1 MFLQEGDK
9 VSFLNEKR
17 EGIIR
22 SFINA
27 RLASVEIEDGF
38 EIPVAINE
46 LVKILPS
53 KSSGEDTTNPSES
66 QIFQNESTPSFFLD
80 SENKSKE
87 PDEEDYDI
95 VPLTATDKNKEGLY
109 FYFEPKNA
117 DDIPGKE
124 MHIGLVNH
132 TAYDLLF
139 SLYGKQENTWRP
151 VTYDACPPYSRFF
164 IKEVAIAELVQWES
178 MKLQAIFYTEN
189 GSIKPP
195 LDNELTLKAG
205 RYFREGAFAYCKM
218 TDSTI
223 ILLPFFEEI
232 QPEIWPEE
240 QWFAEKINPIPAR
253 NIREMTHGDS
263 TISTLAKKHI
273 VAPFIAEVDLH
284 IEQLTDDSAK
294 MGNHDKL
301 NLQLDYFAKCLD
313 AAIVHKFKKITFIH
327 GVGQGRLKEEIH
339 KAINESYPGVKIQ
352 DAPFKKFGI
361 GATEVLIPFNL
372 TR

>member
-46 LVKILPS
+46 LVKIMPVKQAADNAAVTVQNTFS
-53 KSSGEDTTNPSES
+53 ENDEASGTVSAQEDEDTDEDNID
-66 QIFQNESTPSFFLD
+66 IFAL
-80 SENKSKE
+80 KLK
-87 PDEEDYDI
+87 
-95 VPLTATDKNKEGLY
+95 DKNKEAIYLY
-109 FYFEPKNA
+109 LEPSDM
-117 DDIPGKE
+117 DDIPGKYL
-124 MHIGLVNH
+124 ISGLINH
-132 TAYDLLF
+132 TEYDLLF
-139 SLYGKQENTWRP
+139 VVFYKKENAWHAIA
-151 VTYDACPPYSRFF
+151 YDACPSFSG
-164 IKEVAIAELVQWES
+164 IILKEVSIAELVQWES
-178 MKLQAIFYTEN
+178 VRLQAVYYSEN
-189 GSIKPP
+189 GNIKPP
-195 LDNELTLKAG
+195 EDKELTLKAG
-205 RYFREGAFAYCKM
+205 RYFREGAFVTSSL
-218 TDSTI
+218 TDTRVLMLS
-223 ILLPFFEEI
+223 FFEEV
-232 QPEIWPEE
+232 QPKIWPEE
-240 QWFAEKINPIPAR
+240 QWVAEKINPIPVR
-253 NIREMTHGDS
+253 NIKEMTHNENATGA
-263 TISTLAKKHI
+263 LPKKHV

-294 MGNHDKL
+294 MGSHDKL

-352 DAPFKKFGI
+352 DAPFKKFGM